1 MIVTKGL
8 GGGNGL
14 IITQGYGWF
23 SAGQLFDVIHG
34 SIVRI
39 REFTETVPVRTLS
52 IVPARMFLKTVA
64 DRVKLTVKKRI
75 FKEVVDVR
83 KNR

>member
-14 IITQGYGWF
+14 LITQGYGWF

-34 SIVRI
+34 SVVEV
-39 REFTETVPVRTLS
+39 REFIATVPDRVKS
-52 IVPARMFLKTVA
+52 VVPARMFLSIVP
-64 DRVKLTVKKRI
+64 DRVKATVKKRF
-75 FKEVVDVR
+75 FKEVVNVR
-83 KNR
+83 KDS

>member
-23 SAGQLFDVIHG
+23 SAGQIFDVIHG

-39 REFTETVPVRTLS
+39 RHFTETVP
-52 IVPARMFLKTVA
+52 
-64 DRVKLTVKKRI
+64 DRVKKTVRQRF
-75 FKEVVDVR
+75 FKGVVNVR
-83 KNR
+83 KNH